1 MTLSN
6 LLLGG
11 KCKGKY
17 DMKKYRIVVRTTN
30 PDPKKQIDF
39 LDFNSY
45 KKFNQR
51 YEDLVADVR
60 NLRYGI
66 VKIEK
71 YIGSELTDSCSAN
84 R

>member
-1 MTLSN
+1 
-6 LLLGG
+6 
-11 KCKGKY
+11 
-17 DMKKYRIVVRTTN
+17 MKKYRIVVRTTN

-51 YEDLVADVR
+51 YEDLVADVV
-60 NLRYGI
+60 NLRYNI
-66 VKIEK
+66 VKVEK